1 MSEQLRARALT
12 SARRSSSLSLKVEA
26 FERTDQKIKRLVP
39 ILKERTGP
47 AIVYVTLQ
55 KQAEEVAHS
64 LRAQQLDAMIYHA
77 GLPSEERERVQLDF
91 MDSDK
96 GIVVAT
102 IAFGMGIDKGEPRQ
116 RSPSI
121 RTDIS

>member
-12 SARRSSSLSLKVEA
+12 SARRSPSLSLKVEA

-102 IAFGMGIDKGEPRQ
+102 IAFGMGIDKGQPR
-116 RSPSI
+116 SHV
-121 RTDIS
+121 